1 MAKKED
7 TAEKNLQIWGER
19 KILPL
24 DKVKPN
30 KGQIPG
36 LPKNPRII
44 RDDKFKKLVKSIQ
57 DNPEMLSLRELL
69 VYPYGEEYIIIGG
82 NMRYHAIKENKYT
95 EAPCK
100 IIPKEATPEQLKAY
114 MMKDNSSF
122 GEWDFEALANE
133 FDPDELDEWG
143 IDVPI
148 LEEEEEE
155 REEAKEDD
163 YNEDDAEQ
171 APSVC
176 QLGDVWQLGAH
187 RLMCGDSTSQEDI
200 EKLMDGDLCDCYLT
214 DPPYNVN
221 YEGKTKEKLK
231 IDNDTMSDGNFL
243 AFLTDAFDAANSAMK
258 PGASFYIWHAD
269 SEGFNFRAAAKK
281 AGWQVRQVLVWVKN
295 TMVLG
300 RQDYQWKHEPCLYGW
315 KDGAAHYFCDSRKLT
330 TCYEDTPLEDFK
342 KMKKEELVEILK
354 EMTSEK
360 VATSVIRAD
369 KPAASRE
376 HPTMKPVKLIGYQV
390 VNSTRKHDIIL
401 DSFGGSGTTLIAC
414 EQLERRCRTME
425 LSEHYCD
432 VIIERWQKLTGK
444 KAVRISRTPK
454 QQQ

>member
-231 IDNDTMSDGNFL
+231 IDNDTMSDGNFFSIPYGRIRRGQQRHETRCILLHL
-243 AFLTDAFDAANSAMK
+243 ARRHRRLQLPSSSKEGRMAGA
-258 PGASFYIWHAD
+258 PGTGVGKEYDGS
-269 SEGFNFRAAAKK
+269 RAP
-281 AGWQVRQVLVWVKN
+281 GL
-295 TMVLG
+295 
-300 RQDYQWKHEPCLYGW
+300 P
-315 KDGAAHYFCDSRKLT
+315 
-330 TCYEDTPLEDFK
+330 
-342 KMKKEELVEILK
+342 VE
-354 EMTSEK
+354 
-360 VATSVIRAD
+360 A
-369 KPAASRE
+369 
-376 HPTMKPVKLIGYQV
+376 
-390 VNSTRKHDIIL
+390 
-401 DSFGGSGTTLIAC
+401 
-414 EQLERRCRTME
+414 
-425 LSEHYCD
+425 
-432 VIIERWQKLTGK
+432 
-444 KAVRISRTPK
+444 
-454 QQQ
+454 